1 MLCGIKGRFVKNE
14 SYSKESSSTYM
25 VNDILSHTLTQQI
38 NGNFQTSGS
47 GEERFSDEGTT

>member
-47 GEERFSDEGTT
+47 GEERFSDEATT